1 MELALPKV
9 GIFKKW
15 KSGDLRESQN
25 VSKRKWDESVFPF
38 VTPFV
43 PSYAANSVKDQKPF
57 NGKPVDYT
65 HEREWRVAKD
75 FPFQYSYISFVVLKS
90 YIEMNQIPTDIVEEI
105 GIERFIFMDTYR
117 QIEELWPTH
126 LMDQWLL
133 PNATLAVA
141 FCGFTHE

>member
-1 MELALPKV
+1 MFQSE
-9 GIFKKW
+9 
-15 KSGDLRESQN
+15 
-25 VSKRKWDESVFPF
+25 KWDESVFPF

-43 PSYAANSVKDQKPF
+43 PSYAANSVKDQ
-57 NGKPVDYT
+57 KPVDYT

-126 LMDQWLL
+126 LMD
-133 PNATLAVA
+133 
-141 FCGFTHE
+141 

>member
-1 MELALPKV
+1 MIYANPRMFQSE
-9 GIFKKW
+9 
-15 KSGDLRESQN
+15 
-25 VSKRKWDESVFPF
+25 KWDESVFPF

-105 GIERFIFMDTYR
+105 GIERFIFVDTYR

-126 LMDQWLL
+126 LMD
-133 PNATLAVA
+133 
-141 FCGFTHE
+141 